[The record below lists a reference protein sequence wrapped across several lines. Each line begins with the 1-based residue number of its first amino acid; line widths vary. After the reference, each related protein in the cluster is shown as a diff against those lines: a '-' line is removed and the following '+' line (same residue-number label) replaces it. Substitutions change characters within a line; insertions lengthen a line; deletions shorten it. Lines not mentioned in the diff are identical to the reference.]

1 MWSKIYINY
10 SNKELIKQSKVRIGY
25 NKKLIRPKPYNMNT
39 LHSIFFYFEVNQSN
53 EINQLLLFISTN
65 FFLTYKKRR
74 KRKEQRYIFILN

>member
-39 LHSIFFYFEVNQSN
+39 LHSIFFYSKINLSN
-53 EINQLLLFISTN
+53 EILITIVISIST
-65 FFLTYKKRR
+65 F
-74 KRKEQRYIFILN
+74 IFSS